1 MRDIL
6 DSFQGTLKEL
16 DLSPLITSSM
26 IMQILVGAKIIE
38 FDRELYEAVTKVFS
52 ILISFGEAIAYVFSG
67 QYGDI
72 NNIGVINCMILIF
85 ELVFAGLMVLV
96 LDEISKGYGHDSGIS
111 LFIAKTIS
119 ENIMLKSFSN
129 LTIISE

>member
-6 DSFQGTLKEL
+6 DSSQGTLKEL

-52 ILISFGEAIAYVFSG
+52 ILISFSEAIAYVFSG
-67 QYGDI
+67 QYSDI
-72 NNIGVINCMILIF
+72 ITSVR
-85 ELVFAGLMVLV
+85 
-96 LDEISKGYGHDSGIS
+96 S
-111 LFIAKTIS
+111 IA
-119 ENIMLKSFSN
+119 
-129 LTIISE
+129 

>member
-1 MRDIL
+1 MDPIYWMRDIL

-67 QYGDI
+67 QYSDI
-72 NNIGVINCMILIF
+72 ITSVR
-85 ELVFAGLMVLV
+85 
-96 LDEISKGYGHDSGIS
+96 S
-111 LFIAKTIS
+111 IA
-119 ENIMLKSFSN
+119 
-129 LTIISE
+129 

>member
-6 DSFQGTLKEL
+6 DSSQGTLKEL

-52 ILISFGEAIAYVFSG
+52 ILISFGEALLMFSVG
-67 QYGDI
+67 
-72 NNIGVINCMILIF
+72 NMAIL
-85 ELVFAGLMVLV
+85 
-96 LDEISKGYGHDSGIS
+96 
-111 LFIAKTIS
+111 
-119 ENIMLKSFSN
+119 
-129 LTIISE
+129 

>member
-1 MRDIL
+1 MDPIYWMRVIL
-6 DSFQGTLKEL
+6 DSSQGTLKEL

-72 NNIGVINCMILIF
+72 ITSVR
-85 ELVFAGLMVLV
+85 
-96 LDEISKGYGHDSGIS
+96 S
-111 LFIAKTIS
+111 IA
-119 ENIMLKSFSN
+119 
-129 LTIISE
+129 

>member
-67 QYGDI
+67 H
-72 NNIGVINCMILIF
+72 MAIL
-85 ELVFAGLMVLV
+85 
-96 LDEISKGYGHDSGIS
+96 
-111 LFIAKTIS
+111 
-119 ENIMLKSFSN
+119 
-129 LTIISE
+129 

>member
-6 DSFQGTLKEL
+6 DSSKGTLKEL

-52 ILISFGEAIAYVFSG
+52 ILISFGEALLMFSVG
-67 QYGDI
+67 
-72 NNIGVINCMILIF
+72 NMAIL
-85 ELVFAGLMVLV
+85 
-96 LDEISKGYGHDSGIS
+96 
-111 LFIAKTIS
+111 
-119 ENIMLKSFSN
+119 
-129 LTIISE
+129 

>member
-6 DSFQGTLKEL
+6 DSSQGTLKEL

-26 IMQILVGAKIIE
+26 IMKILVGAKIIE

-52 ILISFGEAIAYVFSG
+52 ILISFGEALPIWRYYNVCA
-67 QYGDI
+67 
-72 NNIGVINCMILIF
+72 INCMILIF
-85 ELVFAGLMVLV
+85 ELVFIGLMVLV
-96 LDEISKGYGHDSGIS
+96 LDEISKGYGLDSGIS

-119 ENIMLKSFSN
+119 ENIMLKSFSH

>member
-6 DSFQGTLKEL
+6 DSSQGTLKEL

-52 ILISFGEAIAYVFSG
+52 ILISLGEALLMFSVG
-67 QYGDI
+67 
-72 NNIGVINCMILIF
+72 NMAIL
-85 ELVFAGLMVLV
+85 
-96 LDEISKGYGHDSGIS
+96 
-111 LFIAKTIS
+111 
-119 ENIMLKSFSN
+119 
-129 LTIISE
+129 